1 MIFNLM
7 FSVGVEMSTLRAIS
21 LEVKS
26 EPFGSIHEYLSPCL
40 AWAGMGQAFQQVR
53 DFIRS

>member
-7 FSVGVEMSTLRAIS
+7 FSLGVEMSTLRAIS
-21 LEVKS
+21 LVVKS

-40 AWAGMGQAFQQVR
+40 AWAGMGQAFPQVR
-53 DFIRS
+53 